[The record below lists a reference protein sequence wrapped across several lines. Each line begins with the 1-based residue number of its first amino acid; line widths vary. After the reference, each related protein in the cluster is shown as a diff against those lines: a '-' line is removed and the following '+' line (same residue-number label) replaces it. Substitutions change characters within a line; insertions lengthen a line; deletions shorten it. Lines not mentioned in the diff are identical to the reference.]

1 MKKTLLSLVLAIM
14 FIFSSTAN
22 TFALSFDIQDS
33 ANLNAVGAS
42 STAVKAGTSTINGK
56 VVTQDVINSY
66 KSNCV
71 YFSRWL
77 VPSLPTGLDTYQ
89 GKLNI
94 INSSSPSVGSVAIMP
109 NSSGVGHV
117 AVVEAVNGS
126 QITLIESNWP
136 SSGVWRRTG
145 TQSGLN
151 IKGYYKPGNSASSTN
166 SIKPTITYRSHVQ
179 NHGWMAMKSEGQI
192 SGTTGEGLRLEAFNI
207 AISSNSGARLRFQ
220 AHIQNYGWVNA
231 AEGTNVES
239 GSTGLSLRMEAI
251 KLELLNCPEY
261 SIEYRCHVENYGW
274 MAWQRDGA
282 VAGTTG
288 QSLRIEAIEVRIVKK

>member
-1 MKKTLLSLVLAIM
+1 MKKSLLFILLAVL
-14 FIFSSTAN
+14 FIFSSITNAA
-22 TFALSFDIQDS
+22 ALSFDVQDS
-33 ANLNAVGAS
+33 ANLNTLGAS
-42 STAVKAGTSTINGK
+42 STAVKADTATINGK

-77 VPSLPTGLDTYQ
+77 VPTLPTGLDTYQ

-94 INSSSPSVGSVAIMP
+94 INSSIPSVGSVAIMP

-117 AVVEAVNGS
+117 AIVEAVNGN

-151 IKGYYKPGNSASSTN
+151 IKGYYKPDGSSTATI
-166 SIKPTITYRSHVQ
+166 SEKPNLTYRSHVQ
-179 NHGWMAMKSEGQI
+179 NHGWMPMKSEGQT
-192 SGTTGEGLRLEAFNI
+192 SGTTGEELRLEAFNI
-207 AISSNSGARLRFQ
+207 AISSNSGARVRFQ
-220 AHIQNYGWVNA
+220 AHIQDYGWITA

-251 KLELLNCPEY
+251 KLELLNCPGY
-261 SIEYRCHVENYGW
+261 SIEYRVHVQNYGW
-274 MAWQRDGA
+274 MSWQRDGA

-288 QSLRIEAIEVRIVKK
+288 